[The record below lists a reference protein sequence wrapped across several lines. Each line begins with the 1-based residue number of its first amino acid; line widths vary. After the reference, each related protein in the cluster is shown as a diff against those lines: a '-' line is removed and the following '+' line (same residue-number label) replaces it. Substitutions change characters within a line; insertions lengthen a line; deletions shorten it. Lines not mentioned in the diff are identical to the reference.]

1 MAEQKS
7 IYQVIQDI
15 VQELR
20 NGGLNYN
27 SMIRRLVEAGMDVD
41 SADKLLD
48 RLMKQVDDEQE

>member
-15 VQELR
+15 VIELR
-20 NGGLNYN
+20 NGGLDYH
-27 SMIRRLVEAGMDVD
+27 SMIHRLVEAGMDSD

-48 RLMKQVDDEQE
+48 RLMKQVDDE